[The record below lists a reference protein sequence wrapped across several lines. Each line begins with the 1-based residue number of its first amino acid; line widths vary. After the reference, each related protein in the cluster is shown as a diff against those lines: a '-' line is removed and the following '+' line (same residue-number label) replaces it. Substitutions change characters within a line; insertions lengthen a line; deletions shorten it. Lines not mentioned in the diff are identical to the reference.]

1 MQKKLL
7 LSIVFCLLFVISLY
21 AKKPPT
27 MPISYN
33 STALSARN
41 FAMGQ
46 IGVAIPADIGAAVL
60 NPATL
65 GFVSSDKIQAEVM
78 VGIIRDSDLDKNEI
92 ALRDN
97 IDLGLQSFIVLQQQG
112 AISWRTL
119 SSNEIKISDGSDNY
133 EKHERI
139 KAITISAANK
149 TESGNNSVGLNISY
163 LYGTISE
170 SSIISNEPFA
180 QSSYGNGFTIDLGYM
195 TKFNNFLFGVTLENI
210 IGFMWWEEYDYDQLP
225 FGIRTGIGYCL
236 GTFGIYADWDK
247 KFYRFGNYDDNLFG
261 IGLEQYLS
269 NILCIRVGA
278 NTPSVSDKEKI
289 KYTYGCGLNI
299 SMFSISLAGE
309 SYKIDDESI
318 SKYIISLK
326 VLI

>member
-1 MQKKLL
+1 MKKKLL
-7 LSIVFCLLFVISLY
+7 LSVFIYLFVTISLY
-21 AKKPPT
+21 AQKPPT

-46 IGVAIPADIGAAVL
+46 IGAAIPADIGTAVL

-78 VGIIRDSDLDKNEI
+78 VGIIRDTDLNKNEVS
-92 ALRDN
+92 LKDN

-119 SSNEIKISDGSDNY
+119 SSNEIEINDGNDKY
-133 EKHERI
+133 KKHERI

-149 TESGNNSVGLNISY
+149 TEKGNSSVGLNISY

-180 QSSYGNGFTIDLGYM
+180 QSSYGNGFSIDLGYM
-195 TKFNNFLFGVTLENI
+195 TRLNNLSFGLTLENI

-225 FGIRTGIGYCL
+225 FGIRTGMGYSL
-236 GTFGIYADWDK
+236 GTFNIYADWNK
-247 KFYRFGNYDDNLFG
+247 KFYRFGNYDDNIFG
-261 IGLEQYLS
+261 VGLEQYLGKV
-269 NILCIRVGA
+269 LCIRVGA
-278 NTPSVSDKEKI
+278 NTPNVSEKEKI

-299 SMFSISLAGE
+299 SMFSVSLAGE
-309 SYKIDDESI
+309 SYKINDESI
-318 SKYIISLK
+318 SKYVISLK